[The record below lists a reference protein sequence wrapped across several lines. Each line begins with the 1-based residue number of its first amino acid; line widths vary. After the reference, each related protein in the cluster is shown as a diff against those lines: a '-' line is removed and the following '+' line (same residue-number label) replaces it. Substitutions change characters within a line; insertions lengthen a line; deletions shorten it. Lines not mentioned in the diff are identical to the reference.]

1 MNQSNKDTV
10 KTLVEA
16 LLADD
21 RSPHY
26 AVGYLG
32 SMIRRYMEADDSVA
46 ENVIAHIE
54 LVQERI

>member
-1 MNQSNKDTV
+1 MNQPNEDTV
-10 KTLVEA
+10 NALIDA

-32 SMIRRYMEADDSVA
+32 SMIRRYMEADDSVSD
-46 ENVIAHIE
+46 NVIAHIE

>member
-1 MNQSNKDTV
+1 MNQTNKETVDT
-10 KTLVEA
+10 LIDA
-16 LLADD
+16 LLAGD

-46 ENVIAHIE
+46 KNVIDHIK
-54 LVQERI
+54 LVQEQV